1 MIWNWITKNQIRI
14 KESLAWSSTCSCHHY
29 WCLMSATFD
38 LAFWTFKWSHA
49 SAPYLNSFL
58 IPVLRPV
65 KLVINEMIGICLHL
79 IISQDCNFE
88 QFSFLLMLF
97 DSVITGNSRGHNMNN
112 WRRFFNFKTSN
123 KTWLWIVVHSWGLI
137 LICQKMKMK
146 MKFEQRRHIML
157 LELVHITM
165 YYWDELRWSTKCL

>member
-1 MIWNWITKNQIRI
+1 MIWNWITKYQIRM
-14 KESLAWSSTCSCHHY
+14 KESLAWSSTCSCHRY
-29 WCLMSATFD
+29 WLVSNECQFRY
-38 LAFWTFKWSHA
+38 LAFWTFEWSHT

-88 QFSFLLMLF
+88 QFSFILMLF

-112 WRRFFNFKTSN
+112 WRRFFNFKTSTN
-123 KTWLWIVVHSWGLI
+123 TWLWI
-137 LICQKMKMK
+137 
-146 MKFEQRRHIML
+146 
-157 LELVHITM
+157 LVHFKEEIGGIT
-165 YYWDELRWSTKCL
+165 TKVISGS